1 MEDSNQIRRVL
12 RSRSIASLPQNQTAA
27 SIQIQQ
33 APRRNTVAPVVKTRT
48 KRSNAGQE
56 NNCNK
61 QLKDS
66 NNSISVKPKISSI
79 LHEQVA
85 VQSSASGAWTPSK
98 EVYVGRVDTEEIDF
112 RKMRDIELKYSR
124 PFEVIECSVIKL
136 QRWYRKVKSYRTQ
149 IQSAIVIQQYC
160 RQYLKQ
166 KNAIQQF
173 EIENNAAIKIQ
184 ANVRLYIVRLKYV
197 RLQRVVSLIQSRWRF
212 RQFIQRRENAAI
224 CIQIWWRKVLN
235 RQRQLQNKTRTVIVI
250 QRWFRRV
257 RKLRFYVK
265 VFKAVYEL
273 RQVFQL
279 KSKQLKSQLC
289 SDSVKQQLLIAAHEP
304 VFTQLQYQCRRY
316 LKLKAL
322 QQSAPSSKVIILKK
336 SLELSDNL
344 QGLKNVVR
352 VDEDHLAVNLLVE
365 SLEISKSHGSQ
376 SKLPLPQVSGV
387 PLNID
392 VSQLDL
398 KTISTLDKETQQKI
412 LDAVRQ
418 KKQLLAE
425 NLQSHS
431 NGNSKS
437 AQSIAKSGSSN
448 QQRAGV
454 TLKVK
459 NATSTV
465 HQTQSYTMRTRSTPA
480 PKKQQQRQL
489 HIPVGKSLKQEQI
502 DLLMQNLHELTQYE
516 LDQLTE
522 ANTSLNKKYHRPL
535 KYKTIYKHGA
545 KPASPNAKTLA
556 RFAAISRKEN
566 DLALVNLSQSRV
578 MSSAGAGDSQAAEKR
593 IQWNDSKNKVLADN
607 KTEIYASATPVHND
621 DDAKENS
628 NIQPR
633 SCLKPKNQSKQSIF
647 NESSLKVPVI
657 IQKFVW
663 DQFPIPQQQQQQ
675 RLPQKKQADRDQ
687 SGVKR
692 PFTTSMKTQ
701 PVKPTAAA
709 VNTKVKSAKSP
720 HKANITTRK

>member
-56 NNCNK
+56 NNRNK
-61 QLKDS
+61 QSKDS
-66 NNSISVKPKISSI
+66 NNSIPVKPKISSI
-79 LHEQVA
+79 LHEQVV

-112 RKMRDIELKYSR
+112 RKMREIELKYSR

-136 QRWYRKVKSYRTQ
+136 QRWYRKVKSQRDQ
-149 IQSAIVIQQYC
+149 VQSAVVIQQYC
-160 RQYLKQ
+160 RNYLKQ
-166 KNAIQQF
+166 KNALQQF
-173 EIENNAAIKIQ
+173 EIENKAAIKIQ
-184 ANVRLYIVRLKYV
+184 AYTRLYIVRLKYV

-224 CIQIWWRKVLN
+224 CIQIWWRGVLN
-235 RQRQLQNKTRTVIVI
+235 KQRQSQNKTRAIIVI
-250 QRWFRRV
+250 QRWFKRAI
-257 RKLRFYVK
+257 KLRFYVK

-279 KSKQLKSQLC
+279 KSKQLKSQLW
-289 SDSVKQQLLIAAHEP
+289 SDTVKQQLLIAAHQP
-304 VFTQLQYQCRRY
+304 VFTQLQYDCRRY
-316 LKLKAL
+316 LQLKA
-322 QQSAPSSKVIILKK
+322 QQQIAPSSKMIILKK
-336 SLELSDNL
+336 SLGLNDN
-344 QGLKNVVR
+344 R
-352 VDEDHLAVNLLVE
+352 VDEDQLAVNLSAE
-365 SLEISKSHGSQ
+365 SSEISKSHDSQ

-431 NGNSKS
+431 NANSKS
-437 AQSIAKSGSSN
+437 AQSIVKSGSGN

-480 PKKQQQRQL
+480 PKKQQQRQF

-566 DLALVNLSQSRV
+566 DLALMNQNQSRV

-593 IQWNDSKNKVLADN
+593 IQWNDSKNEVLSDN
-607 KTEIYASATPVHND
+607 KTGEDASATPAHD
-621 DDAKENS
+621 DDANKNS

-633 SCLKPKNQSKQSIF
+633 SCLKSKNQSKQSIF

-663 DQFPIPQQQQQQ
+663 DQFPPPQQQQQQ
-675 RLPQKKQADRDQ
+675 RLPQKKQSDRDQ